1 MRWLR
6 AFLNGD
12 DIIKEIRVTYE
23 IYLIDY
29 RLAGNKNGNGID
41 VAIEI
46 LNNFT
51 SARILF
57 ITVYEHLHNEI
68 SKNPIFI
75 DRNIQ
80 VLLKP
85 IKLGKIECVIVS
97 LVNKNYH
104 YLLAQNC
111 NHS

>member
-6 AFLNGD
+6 AFLNGE
-12 DIIKEIRVTYE
+12 DIIKEINRVTYE

-29 RLAGNKNGNGID
+29 RLSGNKNGID

-51 SARILF
+51 SARILFRILF

-97 LVNKNYH
+97 LVNKN
-104 YLLAQNC
+104 
-111 NHS
+111 

>member
-6 AFLNGD
+6 PFLND
-12 DIIKEIRVTYE
+12 EDIIKEINRVTYE

-29 RLAGNKNGNGID
+29 LLPGNKNGID

-51 SARILF
+51 SARIPF
-57 ITVYEHLHNEI
+57 ITAYDHLHNEI

-75 DRNIQ
+75 YRNIK

-85 IKLGKIECVIVS
+85 IKLDKTECTMVS
-97 LVNKNYH
+97 LVNKN
-104 YLLAQNC
+104 
-111 NHS
+111 

>member
-6 AFLNGD
+6 SFLNGE
-12 DIIKEIRVTYE
+12 DIIKEINTVTYE

-29 RLAGNKNGNGID
+29 RLPCNKNGID

-104 YLLAQNC
+104 YLLGQNC

>member
-6 AFLNGD
+6 PFLNGE
-12 DIIKEIRVTYE
+12 DIIKEINRVTYQ

-29 RLAGNKNGNGID
+29 RLPCNKNAID

-57 ITVYEHLHNEI
+57 ITVYEHLQNEI
-68 SKNPIFI
+68 SKNHIFI

-85 IKLGKIECVIVS
+85 IKLVKLKC
-97 LVNKNYH
+97 YR
-104 YLLAQNC
+104 
-111 NHS
+111 